1 MKKIIL
7 FTLFITLFISCKDTT
22 QQEATI
28 YDPKV
33 EVKKEVMDPA
43 PKYKK
48 GDVIYTKPDSTK
60 AVIDD
65 TYLNSSQPYVQ
76 ATSIY
81 EGLGRRSEDIY
92 LYEIY

>member
-7 FTLFITLFISCKDTT
+7 FTLFITLFACCKDNV

-33 EVKKEVMDPA
+33 EVKKEIKETT

-48 GDVIYTKPDSTK
+48 GEVIYTKPDSTK

-65 TYLNSSQPYVQ
+65 TYLESHEPYVR

>member
-7 FTLFITLFISCKDTT
+7 FILFITLFISCKDTT

-33 EVKKEVMDPA
+33 EVKEEVIDPA

-65 TYLNSSQPYVQ
+65 IYLESHEPYVR
-76 ATSIY
+76 ATSVY
-81 EGLGRRSEDIY
+81 DGLGRKGQDIY

>member
-7 FTLFITLFISCKDTT
+7 FTLFITLFACCNDNA
-22 QQEATI
+22 QQESTI

-33 EVKKEVMDPA
+33 EVKKEVIDSA

-48 GDVIYTKPDSTK
+48 GDIIYTKPDSTK

-65 TYLNSSQPYVQ
+65 TYLNSSEPYVR

-81 EGLGRRSEDIY
+81 NGLGRESEDIY